1 MDAHESR
8 QALLVNREG
17 WALKKKRKGNKL
29 GPEQTNFILEC
40 FQTGECTGKKLTAE
54 KVVSMMRNKVDEHGD
69 KMFTVE
75 EYLTKDQVLS
85 QFAQMCAKMKRGDKL
100 VQIINEQ
107 SELTEPEEEATNQE
121 VEVLQYIL
129 IHIFI

>member
-1 MDAHESR
+1 
-8 QALLVNREG
+8 
-17 WALKKKRKGNKL
+17 
-29 GPEQTNFILEC
+29 
-40 FQTGECTGKKLTAE
+40 
-54 KVVSMMRNKVDEHGD
+54 MMRNKVDEHGD

-85 QFAQMCAKMKRGDKL
+85 QFAQTCAKMKRGDKHA
-100 VQIINEQ
+100 QIINEQ
-107 SELTEPEEEATNQE
+107 SQLTEPEDEVTNQE